1 MALAVDAHQSWI
13 FEGRMSRNYE
23 SRGAC
28 AEVLIWL
35 DLPVGLRLWRVTK
48 RLFRNLGKAEG
59 GADLPKGFV
68 ERMHPQTLALYRY
81 IWTIRHSSRAKIA

>member
-1 MALAVDAHQSWI
+1 MELAVEAHQSWI
-13 FEGRMSRNYE
+13 FEGGMSRNYE
-23 SRGAC
+23 SRAAC

-48 RLFRNLGKAEG
+48 RLFRNLVKAEG
-59 GADLPKGFV
+59 RADLPKGFV

-81 IWTIRHSSRAKIA
+81 IWTSRHSSRAKIA